1 MHEVLHEA
9 VMNSFIFLV
18 VEKAN
23 HEAKAEKENTNIIG

>member
-23 HEAKAEKENTNIIG
+23 REAKAEKEKNVIG